1 MKIQSIYAGVLSSSS
16 KLILFWRSPFSQEH
30 KCQSDCESIGVCE
43 IDTVPHSIEETFN
56 GAHDQFQYTR
66 VGLGLLEIESVYL
79 NQIWISSILKV
90 IYDSS
95 SYH

>member
-1 MKIQSIYAGVLSSSS
+1 MCWQFPL
-16 KLILFWRSPFSQEH
+16 SQEH

-66 VGLGLLEIESVYL
+66 VSFNSIDIQKILTLIEHGHLVY
-79 NQIWISSILKV
+79 SR
-90 IYDSS
+90 
-95 SYH
+95 